1 MANTEKYYVG
11 PKLLG
16 EIREVISRVNGM
28 PDRTSGVAMPVRL
41 QQLQRPPGTLLRRG
55 TFTHASWAVGSTMQ
69 VTVHGSTNTTS
80 VTNYCVPVKGQ
91 TNATQ
96 TLNVIFGSIMGTVTA
111 VEIEQ
116 PTCTLSIGGVDLTE
130 LPGYVAD
137 EIQMLGHAAADTDST
152 ACLGLQW
159 YSVTQCASTA
169 A

>member
-1 MANTEKYYVG
+1 MAGYLIG
-11 PKLLG
+11 DALRIKLRETINKVAEMPEG
-16 EIREVISRVNGM
+16 ERPTRIETRFEDLPRV
-28 PDRTSGVAMPVRL
+28 
-41 QQLQRPPGTLLRRG
+41 GTLLRRG

-80 VTNYCVPVKGQ
+80 VTNYCVPVNGQ

-130 LPGYVAD
+130 LPGYVAGD
-137 EIQMLGHAAADTDST
+137 IQMLGHAASDTNST